1 MKIVIIGGTFNPP
14 TLAHIALAKQAKK
27 SVSADLVIFVPTKS
41 AYMKTWKKYQNSD
54 IYPDEVRIKAI
65 KSCETDWL
73 KVDTCEI
80 DGIVSG
86 KSYDTVQYVKTKY
99 DTNDVYF
106 AIGSDKLNE
115 ITRWSKST
123 LFLSTEKF
131 IAMERDQDKAENI
144 IDENVRLSKY
154 KGNFIVCESDD
165 TYKDYSSTKVRSLLL
180 SGIDSE
186 YEKAKELV
194 PETVWR
200 VLKA

>member
-14 TLAHIALAKQAKK
+14 TLAQIALAKQAKK
-27 SVSADLVIFVPTKS
+27 SVSANLIIFVPTKS

-65 KSCETDWL
+65 KSCETDLL

-99 DTNDVYF
+99 GTNDVYF

-115 ITRWSKST
+115 ITRWSQST
-123 LFLSTEKF
+123 LFLSTK
-131 IAMERDQDKAENI
+131 
-144 IDENVRLSKY
+144 
-154 KGNFIVCESDD
+154 
-165 TYKDYSSTKVRSLLL
+165 KVHCNGKRS
-180 SGIDSE
+180 
-186 YEKAKELV
+186 
-194 PETVWR
+194 R
-200 VLKA
+200 